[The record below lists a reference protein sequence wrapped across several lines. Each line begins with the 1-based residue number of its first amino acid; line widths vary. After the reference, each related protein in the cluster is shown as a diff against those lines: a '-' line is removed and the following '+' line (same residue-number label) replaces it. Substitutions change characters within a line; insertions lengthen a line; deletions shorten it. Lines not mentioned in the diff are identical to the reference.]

1 MKHVYNETKA
11 LAFVLVAI
19 MLFCTGLQTA
29 SAQVFV
35 HPGLLHK
42 QSDFDRMSTK
52 VAAGAQPWKSDWDLL
67 VANNHSSLTRSY
79 ANPAPA
85 IIYRGFDGTH
95 TENYATLFND
105 IASAY
110 ATALRYKITGD
121 TAYANRSVAIMNSWS
136 ASLTQISG
144 TSDKFLASGIYGY
157 EFANAAEIMRDY
169 AGWAPADFS
178 RFQNMMLTIFYSM
191 NHDFLVNHNG
201 ACISNYWANWD
212 LCNMASMLGIGVLCD
227 RRDIYNEAIDY
238 FKNGAGMGSIKNV
251 VPYLY
256 DSLGQWQESGRDQG
270 HTTLGIALAGSFA
283 EMAWNQGDDM
293 YGYDDNR
300 LLKGFEYIAKYNL
313 GYEVPYTTYQNCIG
327 VIQTVISSDSR
338 GNIRPVWEMVYN
350 HYVNRKGLSAPWL
363 ALFAQRVRPE
373 GGGGNYGPNS
383 GGFDQLGYGTLT
395 FSLDEAVK
403 PNNQTIT
410 FPAIA
415 NKNIGDADFNP
426 GATASSGLPLT
437 YSVADPNIVSVN
449 ADGTLHIVKPGTTIV
464 YAQQL
469 GNDQYNAATIAQQ
482 SITVNQIPGTTD
494 GVWSNTAGTLTTA
507 LSSVSGSPNL
517 KWRGQAFV
525 PGEHIKL
532 TGTVPGGFAANTAY
546 TIATVNSDS
555 SFQLSLQ
562 PGGAVIT
569 ATSTITNG
577 TAQRFQKWKVA
588 ANWTNSIM
596 PGGLNATADFGATS
610 YSNIPGVTLNDTV
623 KIGTLR
629 YASNGTAEL
638 VLGSGINNGTLKF
651 ESFSGMPHITM
662 YNTGSRKLFLGYAVN
677 NTRIPLKISGTQ
689 GLAINTPVYGGGNPA
704 GLRIQAAM
712 DWSNLSGGFV
722 LEQGTIEL
730 HNTLNSLTASDS
742 VLLPHQ
748 RITMGTQ
755 NTAVMYFAGTAYASK
770 QVIGALDG
778 TDASFIFSKTNITN
792 GVPTLVIGT
801 DNGDGDFEGTI
812 GMGPVLSNTV
822 DMGRIDLVKTGMGS
836 QTIGG
841 VIKNSSLGNNAVT
854 INAGKL
860 ILSGAN
866 EYLGTTTVNA
876 GVLQVDGT
884 GVSPITVNAGTLK
897 GNGLTSAAIAVGTG
911 SGTGAVMAPG
921 DSIGTF
927 TTTGALTLNSDAAYQ
942 LQYNSG
948 AVAFDKLVVH
958 GLTISNAILSM
969 IETGNPDTL
978 PVGTRIT
985 IVNNTDSLP
994 VTGNFYNL
1002 AEGSTINNGVSLFK
1016 ISYVGGTGNDVV
1028 LTVLDNVPPSVPQAL
1043 TATKTA
1049 DGRVQLLWQPSTDN
1063 VGVTGYY
1070 VFCNGVQLN
1079 ADAVATPGYITSAPA
1094 GSSVNVYTVIA
1105 TDAVGNLSG
1114 ESPIE
1119 TFTNSNSFN
1128 GPSGVMDVVKI
1139 FPNPNDGNFKV
1150 RVNTKETGNILIAIY
1165 NAGGSVL
1172 QTIQDVKQGD
1182 VYQKDVRLC
1191 NVTSGTYYVKIT
1203 VGAFNSIKTVI
1214 IQ

>member
-1 MKHVYNETKA
+1 
-11 LAFVLVAI
+11 
-19 MLFCTGLQTA
+19 
-29 SAQVFV
+29 
-35 HPGLLHK
+35 
-42 QSDFDRMSTK
+42 
-52 VAAGAQPWKSDWDLL
+52 
-67 VANNHSSLTRSY
+67 
-79 ANPAPA
+79 
-85 IIYRGFDGTH
+85 
-95 TENYATLFND
+95 
-105 IASAY
+105 
-110 ATALRYKITGD
+110 
-121 TAYANRSVAIMNSWS
+121 
-136 ASLTQISG
+136 
-144 TSDKFLASGIYGY
+144 
-157 EFANAAEIMRDY
+157 
-169 AGWAPADFS
+169 
-178 RFQNMMLTIFYSM
+178 
-191 NHDFLVNHNG
+191 
-201 ACISNYWANWD
+201 
-212 LCNMASMLGIGVLCD
+212 
-227 RRDIYNEAIDY
+227 
-238 FKNGAGMGSIKNV
+238 
-251 VPYLY
+251 
-256 DSLGQWQESGRDQG
+256 
-270 HTTLGIALAGSFA
+270 
-283 EMAWNQGDDM
+283 
-293 YGYDDNR
+293 
-300 LLKGFEYIAKYNL
+300 
-313 GYEVPYTTYQNCIG
+313 
-327 VIQTVISSDSR
+327 
-338 GNIRPVWEMVYN
+338 
-350 HYVNRKGLSAPWL
+350 
-363 ALFAQRVRPE
+363 
-373 GGGGNYGPNS
+373 
-383 GGFDQLGYGTLT
+383 
-395 FSLDEAVK
+395 
-403 PNNQTIT
+403 
-410 FPAIA
+410 
-415 NKNIGDADFNP
+415 
-426 GATASSGLPLT
+426 
-437 YSVADPNIVSVN
+437 
-449 ADGTLHIVKPGTTIV
+449 
-464 YAQQL
+464 
-469 GNDQYNAATIAQQ
+469 
-482 SITVNQIPGTTD
+482 
-494 GVWSNTAGTLTTA
+494 
-507 LSSVSGSPNL
+507 
-517 KWRGQAFV
+517 
-525 PGEHIKL
+525 
-532 TGTVPGGFAANTAY
+532 
-546 TIATVNSDS
+546 
-555 SFQLSLQ
+555 
-562 PGGAVIT
+562 
-569 ATSTITNG
+569 
-577 TAQRFQKWKVA
+577 
-588 ANWTNSIM
+588 
-596 PGGLNATADFGATS
+596 
-610 YSNIPGVTLNDTV
+610 
-623 KIGTLR
+623 
-629 YASNGTAEL
+629 
-638 VLGSGINNGTLKF
+638 
-651 ESFSGMPHITM
+651 
-662 YNTGSRKLFLGYAVN
+662 
-677 NTRIPLKISGTQ
+677 
-689 GLAINTPVYGGGNPA
+689 
-704 GLRIQAAM
+704 
-712 DWSNLSGGFV
+712 
-722 LEQGTIEL
+722 
-730 HNTLNSLTASDS
+730 
-742 VLLPHQ
+742 
-748 RITMGTQ
+748 
-755 NTAVMYFAGTAYASK
+755 
-770 QVIGALDG
+770 
-778 TDASFIFSKTNITN
+778 
-792 GVPTLVIGT
+792 
-801 DNGDGDFEGTI
+801 
-812 GMGPVLSNTV
+812 
-822 DMGRIDLVKTGMGS
+822 MGRIDLVKTGMGS

-860 ILSGAN
+860 ILNGAN

-897 GNGLTSAAIAVGTG
+897 GNGSTSAAIAVGTG

-978 PVGTRIT
+978 PVGTSIT